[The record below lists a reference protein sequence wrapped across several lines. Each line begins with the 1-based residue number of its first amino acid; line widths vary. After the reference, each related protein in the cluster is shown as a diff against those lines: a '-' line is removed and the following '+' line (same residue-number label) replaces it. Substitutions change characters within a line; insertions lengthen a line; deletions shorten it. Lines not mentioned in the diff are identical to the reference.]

1 MQFSQM
7 LCKVGIRHNV
17 HFTDGKLRL
26 REWFSQLPKVIG
38 KNKDLNP
45 APLQPYS
52 SHSATPPNSYL
63 ERVQADKDWEKY

>member
-7 LCKVGIRHNV
+7 LCKVGIRHHV